1 MAHQSMIKKMKLAR
15 QLQYEKDGKNFNPV
29 LETNESLHDIISELR
44 EEYLSDLHPEEIPNS
59 DISDISESELTKG
72 QENLDNME
80 KGQDLDSKIEISKQ
94 LTDKYIEKNHQFI
107 SEFVKTYNE
116 NSSEA
121 KRNYY

>member
-1 MAHQSMIKKMKLAR
+1 MIKKMKLAR

-94 LTDKYIEKNHQFI
+94 LTDKYIEKNHQFM
-107 SEFVKTYNE
+107 SEFVKTYKE